1 MNLGF
6 RIIEIKETWLALGVA
21 CFGLVLSSACLS
33 ASPEP
38 EPAYAGKPLTAWLDS
53 LRLAKTTNEFLRASN
68 AVHRI
73 GSNAVPYLLRIVR
86 ARDGE
91 LPQPPSP
98 PEPAYHYFL
107 KPLCQRDELEVR
119 VALACRVLGSAAKP
133 VMTEL
138 STAFA
143 TATNDIGVARAGAGL
158 IDLGPIGFG
167 PILDSLYPRSFGA
180 GKGYIVEGMYTVT
193 EQEPAGALS
202 ELIGVVKRVPLP
214 DYNTNSF
221 ARAIL
226 RQVLEEYLPTDPES
240 VASLV
245 PTLRL
250 SLADAD
256 PRVRPFVLLYLR
268 RCGQNANVLAP
279 DLLPLLHDP
288 IETTRSAATNAL
300 LAIDSAAAAKAGVR

>member
-1 MNLGF
+1 
-6 RIIEIKETWLALGVA
+6 V
-21 CFGLVLSSACLS
+21 S
-33 ASPEP
+33 
-38 EPAYAGKPLTAWLDS
+38 AWLDS

-143 TATNDIGVARAGAGL
+143 TANTGIGTLRAEAAL

-167 PILDSLYPRSFGA
+167 PILDSFKHPRYVHL
-180 GKGYIVEGMYTVT
+180 GKGEIVT
-193 EQEPAGALS
+193 EMYLVTELEPAGALS

-214 DYNTNSF
+214 DHDTNSF
-221 ARAIL
+221 GRAIL
-226 RQVLEEYLPTDPES
+226 RDVLDEYLPTDPES

-245 PTLRL
+245 PTLRAC
-250 SLADAD
+250 LADPD
-256 PRVRPFVLLYLR
+256 PRIRPFVLLYLK
-268 RCGQNANVLAP
+268 RCGQNAEAVVPN
-279 DLLPLLHDP
+279 LLPLLLDP
-288 IETTRSAATNAL
+288 VEGTRTAATNAL
-300 LAIDSAAAAKAGVR
+300 LAISPEAAAKAGVR